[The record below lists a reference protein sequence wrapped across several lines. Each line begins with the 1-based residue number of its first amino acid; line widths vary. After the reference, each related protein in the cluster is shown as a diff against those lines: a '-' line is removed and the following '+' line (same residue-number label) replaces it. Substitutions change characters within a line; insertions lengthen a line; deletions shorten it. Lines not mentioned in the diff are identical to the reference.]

1 MSKESLYN
9 LNWRI
14 FNAVLQDWKAA
25 FPASAEQFMK
35 KRNKFIHP
43 FTVGHMNRLFSD
55 SAEGLVGS
63 TITYTMVEI
72 SKAHGSLQYFV
83 QNYP

>member
-1 MSKESLYN
+1 
-9 LNWRI
+9 
-14 FNAVLQDWKAA
+14 
-25 FPASAEQFMK
+25 MK